1 MKISF
6 TGTHGTG
13 KSTAVFD
20 LAKQMKIENP
30 NKTVG
35 VFMENAKH
43 SPLGFNKNRPKETQL
58 WIFCNQLQ
66 SEITLSTK
74 YDIVITDRTVFDS
87 IAYAYYF
94 GFKDLADV
102 LFQTGYHFIHTYDKI
117 IFKTIK
123 NNNYLYS
130 DGVRIVDDDE
140 YRQGIENELII
151 IYNKLKDLGAKFEF
165 VIF

>member
-35 VFMENAKH
+35 IFMENAKH
-43 SPLGFNKNRPKETQL
+43 SPLGFNKDKPKETQL

-66 SEITLSTK
+66 SEIALATK
-74 YDIVITDRTVFDS
+74 YDILITDRTIFDS
-87 IAYAYYF
+87 VAYTYYF
-94 GFKDLADV
+94 GFKELGDA
-102 LFQTGYHFIHTYDKI
+102 LFKTGREFIHTYDKI
-117 IFKTIK
+117 IFKSIK
-123 NNNYLYS
+123 NNNHLHS
-130 DGVRIVDDDE
+130 DGVRDINDDE
-140 YRQGIENELII
+140 YRQGIERELTH
-151 IYNKLKDLGAKFEF
+151 IYAELKILGAKFEF
-165 VIF
+165 VND